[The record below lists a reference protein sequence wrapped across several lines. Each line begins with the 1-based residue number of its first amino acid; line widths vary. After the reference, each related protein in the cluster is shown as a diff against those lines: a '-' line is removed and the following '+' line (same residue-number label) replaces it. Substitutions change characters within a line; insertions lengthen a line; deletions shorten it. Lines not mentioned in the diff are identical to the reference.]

1 MKKRLAAEWEPA
13 VGVLVAW
20 PASLP
25 QALLRKLAA
34 DTTVHL
40 MCADEAAIEEA
51 RATLTEMGVDAD
63 GIRYLVV
70 PKGDDSTWPRDWGPQ
85 PVFDERG
92 NYQILGPRYVLST
105 PFCGTEEEPMLFC
118 PPWDED
124 KIPLAEFEG
133 NTDDDLAA
141 GAIARQLGIPFVKAP
156 FAFTGGN
163 VLNDGVNTILSTKV
177 LLAENKFQGLAEK
190 DYFSYVAQLTGMT
203 NYTVLSD
210 YEGFSLNHVDCF
222 LKPLDERRLLV
233 VRPPR
238 DHELYPVY
246 KDIVENELAQATN
259 SYGEPWEI
267 IPVDSGV
274 TRSGE
279 GIAAY
284 VNSLILNKCVYVPLY
299 GIPEDE
305 KALQQWRDAMPG
317 YDVQGFTFEL
327 AEEPYAYNPDDLYG
341 EVGWDP
347 GDVLHCRTRAVW
359 DPQMLH
365 IDVPGPVG
373 APAADAPVKV
383 AAHVVAYSGRAL
395 VEGAC
400 KVCYRVQGAEA
411 FEAAPLAPGPTN
423 EVLVA
428 TLPAQPAGTVVEYYV
443 AAADESGR
451 AETAP
456 RVAPAAFYTYTV
468 A

>member
-13 VGVLVAW
+13 VGVLVGW

-25 QALLRKLAA
+25 LALIRKLCR
-34 DTTVHL
+34 DTTVHF
-40 MCADEAAIEEA
+40 MCADEAAVEEA
-51 RATLTEMGVDAD
+51 RATLGEMGVDAD
-63 GIRYLVV
+63 SARYLIV
-70 PKGDDSTWPRDWGPQ
+70 PKGDDSTWPRDWGPH
-85 PVFDERG
+85 PLFDERG
-92 NYQILGPRYVLST
+92 NYSLLGPRYVLST
-105 PFCGTEEEPMLFC
+105 PFCGTEDEPELCC
-118 PPWDED
+118 PLIDD
-124 KIPLAEFEG
+124 RVPLSEFEG
-133 NTDDDLAA
+133 DTSDDLAA
-141 GAIARQLGIPFVKAP
+141 EAIARQLGLSFVKAP

-177 LLAENKFQGLAEK
+177 LLAENEFEGLARK
-190 DYFSYVAQLTGMT
+190 DYFSLVAQYTGMT

-222 LKPLDERRLLV
+222 LKILDERRLIV
-233 VRPPR
+233 IRPPE

-246 KDIVENELAQATN
+246 KSIVENELARATN

-267 IPVDSGV
+267 VPLDSGEV
-274 TRSGE
+274 RSGD
-279 GIAAY
+279 GLAAY
-284 VNSLILNKCVYVPLY
+284 ANSLILNTCVYVPMY

-305 KALQQWRDAMPG
+305 RALEEWREAMPG
-317 YDVQGFTFEL
+317 YDVQGFTFEV
-327 AEEPYAYNPDDLYG
+327 ADEPFAYNPDDLYG

-347 GDVLHCRTRAVW
+347 GDVLHCRTRALW

-373 APAADAPVKV
+373 APAAGRPTTV
-383 AAHVVAYSGRAL
+383 AAHVVAYSGRPL
-395 VEGAC
+395 
-400 KVCYRVQGAEA
+400 VQGACEVRYRA
-411 FEAAPLAPGPTN
+411 KGAERFDAAPLSAGPTN

-428 TLPAQPAGTVVEYYV
+428 ELPAMAAGTEVEYYV

-456 RVAPAAFYTYTV
+456 RTAPSAFYTFTV